1 MQQFT
6 SSLSFNHVR
15 TPKLFWS
22 DDLDRVTISGET
34 LVLSQFRSGILRL
47 LEDTQ
52 DLLDRLT
59 GGKHFVA
66 KLPENIRDDLPN
78 TTRGYSWLE
87 HGPFTDVP
95 HAYLSYLIQSSEWE
109 LAYLNDSGSISWNVI
124 ALHEVMDLF
133 AQLNANIML
142 LNYIFTDN
150 RATQLADQQIRNAL
164 QPRNLYHALSDMF
177 WLTRRTKTSNLT
189 GRDACIP
196 AFLPPVLVDIMVQ
209 YLAGGIREVEEIF
222 SGILY
227 PAESVAHYHT

>member
-1 MQQFT
+1 MQQFA
-6 SSLSFNHVR
+6 SSLSFNHIR
-15 TPKLFWS
+15 TPRLFWS
-22 DDLDRVTISGET
+22 DSMDRVTISGET
-34 LVLSQFRSGILRL
+34 LVLSQFRSGIQRL

-52 DLLDRLT
+52 VLLRRLT
-59 GGKHFVA
+59 GGKRFVT

-78 TTRGYSWLE
+78 TTRGYSWLD
-87 HGPFTDVP
+87 HGPFTNVP

-109 LAYLNDSGSISWNVI
+109 LAYLNSSGSLSWNII
-124 ALHEVMDLF
+124 ALHEVMDVC

-164 QPRNLYHALSDMF
+164 QPRNLYHALKAMF
-177 WLTRRTKTSNLT
+177 WLTRHTKTSNLT

-196 AFLPPVLVDIMVQ
+196 AFIPPDLVDIMIQ

-222 SGILY
+222 SNLLY
-227 PAESVAHYHT
+227 SAESAAHYRT